1 MKERDSLAGRVK
13 CIRYERKCACKVYG
27 FLCRYQKGIVKM
39 KNKFVTGI
47 ITGAACA
54 LIAATLLFM
63 VYFASLPTNEA
74 EASESNLNKVTSAAD
89 TDVQEDAEGVFSVS
103 NDTMLEKLDYIKN
116 MINTYSLY
124 GATEEE
130 MLEGMYRGLLWS
142 IDDAYSAYYTVDE
155 MNALMESSSGYYCG
169 IGVMVSQNVYTGII
183 TVVKPFKDGP
193 AYNAG
198 MRKEDILLKVEG
210 EDVTGVDLN
219 EVVAKIK
226 GEEGTTVNVTV
237 LRGEEEI
244 SMDVTRAWIEVPTIE
259 YEMLDDKI
267 GYISVSEFDEVTVD
281 QFKNAI
287 AELEKQKMEGLVIDL
302 RDNPGGLVDSAVS
315 MLDRI
320 LPKGLVVYTE
330 DKNGNRDEEYA
341 KDKTELKVPLV
352 LLMNENS
359 ASASEI
365 FAGAVQDFGKGKV
378 VGTQSYGKGIVQI
391 VAYVNDGSGI
401 KFTVSQ
407 YFTPN
412 GNAVHE
418 VGITPDVVVELD
430 EELKTLS
437 EIPKEQDNQLQEAI
451 KVLKEEI
458 KKK

>member
-1 MKERDSLAGRVK
+1 
-13 CIRYERKCACKVYG
+13 
-27 FLCRYQKGIVKM
+27 M
-39 KNKFVTGI
+39 KNKFMTGV

-54 LIAATLLFM
+54 LIAATLMFI
-63 VYFASLPTNEA
+63 VYFASLPANGA
-74 EASESNLNKVTSAAD
+74 EASEDRNSAKVTSAPTAQVPE
-89 TDVQEDAEGVFSVS
+89 TKGVFSVS
-103 NDTMLEKLDYIKN
+103 DDKMLEKLEYIKG
-116 MINTYSLY
+116 MINDYSLY
-124 GATEEE
+124 GATEED
-130 MLEGMYRGLLWS
+130 MLDGMYRGLLWS

-155 MNALMESSSGYYCG
+155 MKALMESSSGYYCG

-198 MRKEDILLKVEG
+198 MRKEDILIKVED
-210 EDVTGVDLN
+210 EEVTGVDLN

-226 GEEGTTVNVTV
+226 GEEGTKVNVTV

-259 YEMLDDKI
+259 HEMLDDKI
-267 GYISVSEFDEVTVD
+267 GYISISEFDEVTVE
-281 QFKNAI
+281 QFNTAV
-287 AELEKQKMEGLVIDL
+287 ESLEQQKMKGLVIDL
-302 RDNPGGLVDSAVS
+302 RDNPGGLVDSAVA

-320 LPKGLVVYTE
+320 LPKGLLVYTE
-330 DKNGNRDEEYA
+330 DKNGHREEEYA
-341 KDKTELKVPLV
+341 KDKIELKVPLV
-352 LLMNENS
+352 LLVNQNS

-365 FAGAVQDFGKGKV
+365 FAGAVQDFEKGKV

-407 YFTPN
+407 YFTPK

-437 EIPKEQDNQLQEAI
+437 EIPKEKDNQLQEAI
-451 KVLKEEI
+451 RVLKEEI
-458 KKK
+458 KK

>member
-1 MKERDSLAGRVK
+1 
-13 CIRYERKCACKVYG
+13 
-27 FLCRYQKGIVKM
+27 M

-54 LIAATLLFM
+54 LIAATLLFV
-63 VYFASLPTNEA
+63 VYFASISSDEVEQNGEQNHAVATIAPEPDQ
-74 EASESNLNKVTSAAD
+74 S
-89 TDVQEDAEGVFSVS
+89 EGVLAVP
-103 NDTMLEKLDYIKN
+103 DDEVLEKVQYIKN
-116 MINTYSLY
+116 MINQYSLY
-124 GATEEE
+124 GASEEE
-130 MLEGMYRGLLWS
+130 MLDGMYRGLLWS

-155 MNALMESSSGYYCG
+155 MKSLMESSSGFYCG

-198 MRKEDILLKVEG
+198 MRKEDILIKVED

-219 EVVAKIK
+219 EVVARIK
-226 GEEGTTVNVTV
+226 GEEGTKVNVTV

-281 QFKNAI
+281 QFENAL
-287 AELEKQKMEGLVIDL
+287 ATLEKQKMKGLVIDL
-302 RDNPGGLVDSAVS
+302 RDNPGGLVDSAVT

-320 LPKGLVVYTE
+320 LPKGLLVYTE
-330 DKNGNRDEEYA
+330 DKNGKRQEEYA
-341 KDKTELKVPLV
+341 KDKLELKVPLV
-352 LLMNENS
+352 LLMNQNS
-359 ASASEI
+359 ASAAEI
-365 FAGAVQDFGKGKV
+365 FAGAVQDFEKGKI

-407 YFTPN
+407 YFTPD

-437 EIPKEQDNQLQEAI
+437 EIPKEKDNQLQEAI

-458 KKK
+458 KK

>member
-1 MKERDSLAGRVK
+1 
-13 CIRYERKCACKVYG
+13 
-27 FLCRYQKGIVKM
+27 M
-39 KNKFVTGI
+39 KNKFMTGV

-54 LIAATLLFM
+54 LIAATLMFV
-63 VYFASLPTNEA
+63 VYFASLPANEA
-74 EASESNLNKVTSAAD
+74 EASDSKTLTKVTSAP
-89 TDVQEDAEGVFSVS
+89 VAETPEAEEKGVFSVT
-103 NDTMLEKLDYIKN
+103 NDTMLKKLEYIKQ
-116 MINTYSLY
+116 MINNYSLY
-124 GATEEE
+124 GASEED
-130 MLEGMYRGLLWS
+130 MLDGMYRGLLWS

-198 MRKEDILLKVEG
+198 MRKEDILIKVED
-210 EDVTGVDLN
+210 EEVTGVDLN

-226 GEEGTTVNVTV
+226 GEEGTKVNVTV

-259 YEMLDDKI
+259 HEMLDDKI
-267 GYISVSEFDEVTVD
+267 GYISVSEFDEVTVE
-281 QFKNAI
+281 QFSNAV
-287 AELEKQKMEGLVIDL
+287 ASLEKQKMKGLVIDL
-302 RDNPGGLVDSAVS
+302 RDNPGGLVDSAVA

-330 DKNGNRDEEYA
+330 DKNGHREEEYA
-341 KDKTELKVPLV
+341 KDKIELKVPLV
-352 LLMNENS
+352 LLLNQNS
-359 ASASEI
+359 ASATEI

-407 YFTPN
+407 YFTPK

-418 VGITPDVVVELD
+418 VGITPDVEVELD

-437 EIPKEQDNQLQEAI
+437 EIPKEKDNQLQEAI

-458 KKK
+458 KK

>member
-1 MKERDSLAGRVK
+1 
-13 CIRYERKCACKVYG
+13 
-27 FLCRYQKGIVKM
+27 M
-39 KNKFVTGI
+39 KNKFMTGV

-54 LIAATLLFM
+54 LIAATLMFI
-63 VYFASLPTNEA
+63 VYFASLPANGA
-74 EASESNLNKVTSAAD
+74 EASEDRNSAKVTSAPTAQVPE
-89 TDVQEDAEGVFSVS
+89 TKGVFSVS
-103 NDTMLEKLDYIKN
+103 DDKMLEKLEYIKG
-116 MINTYSLY
+116 MINDYSLY
-124 GATEEE
+124 GATEED
-130 MLEGMYRGLLWS
+130 MLDGMYRGLLWS

-155 MNALMESSSGYYCG
+155 MKALMESSSGYYCG

-198 MRKEDILLKVEG
+198 MRKEDILIKVEG
-210 EDVTGVDLN
+210 EEVTGVDLN

-226 GEEGTTVNVTV
+226 GEEGTKVNVTV

-259 YEMLDDKI
+259 HEMLDDKI
-267 GYISVSEFDEVTVD
+267 GYISISEFDEVTVE
-281 QFKNAI
+281 QFNTAV
-287 AELEKQKMEGLVIDL
+287 ESLEQQKMKGLVIDL
-302 RDNPGGLVDSAVS
+302 RDNPGGLVDSAVA

-320 LPKGLVVYTE
+320 LPKGLLVYTE
-330 DKNGNRDEEYA
+330 DKNGHREEEYA
-341 KDKTELKVPLV
+341 KDKIELKVPLV
-352 LLMNENS
+352 LLVNQNS

-365 FAGAVQDFGKGKV
+365 FAGAVQDFEKGKV

-407 YFTPN
+407 YFTPK

-437 EIPKEQDNQLQEAI
+437 EIPKEKDNQLQEAI
-451 KVLKEEI
+451 RVLKEEI
-458 KKK
+458 KK

>member
-1 MKERDSLAGRVK
+1 
-13 CIRYERKCACKVYG
+13 
-27 FLCRYQKGIVKM
+27 M

-54 LIAATLLFM
+54 LIAATLLF
-63 VYFASLPTNEA
+63 VLYFANLPANEA
-74 EASESNLNKVTSAAD
+74 EASEGKAHENVALLPSLKGEETE
-89 TDVQEDAEGVFSVS
+89 TKGVLSIS
-103 NDTMLEKLDYIKN
+103 DDKMLEKIEYIKE
-116 MINTYSLY
+116 MINDYSLY
-124 GATEEE
+124 GASEED

-155 MNALMESSSGYYCG
+155 MAALMESSTGYYCG

-198 MRKEDILLKVEG
+198 MRKEDILIKVED
-210 EDVTGVDLN
+210 EEVTGVDLN

-237 LRGEEEI
+237 LRGEQEI

-267 GYISVSEFDEVTVD
+267 GYISVSEFDEVTVE
-281 QFKNAI
+281 QFNTAVTS
-287 AELEKQKMEGLVIDL
+287 LEKQNMKGLVIDL

-320 LPKGLVVYTE
+320 LPKGLLVYTE
-330 DKNGNRDEEYA
+330 DKNGTREEEFA
-341 KDKTELKVPLV
+341 KDNTQLQVPLV
-352 LLMNENS
+352 LLMNGNS

-365 FAGAVQDFGKGKV
+365 FAGAVKDFGKGKV

-407 YFTPN
+407 YFTPK

-418 VGITPDVVVELD
+418 LGITPDVVVELD
-430 EELKTLS
+430 EKLKTLS
-437 EIPKEQDNQLQEAI
+437 EIPKNQDNQLQEAI

-458 KKK
+458 KK

>member
-1 MKERDSLAGRVK
+1 
-13 CIRYERKCACKVYG
+13 
-27 FLCRYQKGIVKM
+27 M
-39 KNKFVTGI
+39 KNKFMTGV

-54 LIAATLLFM
+54 LIAATLMFV
-63 VYFASLPTNEA
+63 VYFASLPASEA
-74 EASESNLNKVTSAAD
+74 EANESRPLTKVTSAPVAKEPE
-89 TDVQEDAEGVFSVS
+89 TEAKGVFSVP
-103 NDTMLEKLDYIKN
+103 DDKMIEKLEYIKE
-116 MINTYSLY
+116 MINNYSLY
-124 GATEEE
+124 GASEED
-130 MLEGMYRGLLWS
+130 MLDGMYRGLLWS

-155 MNALMESSSGYYCG
+155 MKALMESSSGYYCG

-198 MRKEDILLKVEG
+198 MRKEDILIKVED
-210 EDVTGVDLN
+210 EEVTGVDLN

-226 GEEGTTVNVTV
+226 GEEGTKVNVTV

-259 YEMLDDKI
+259 YEMLEDKI
-267 GYISVSEFDEVTVD
+267 GYISISEFDEVTVE
-281 QFKNAI
+281 QFNTAI
-287 AELEKQKMEGLVIDL
+287 TSLEKQKMKGLVIDL
-302 RDNPGGLVDSAVS
+302 RDNPGGLVDSAVA

-320 LPKGLVVYTE
+320 LPKGLLVYTE
-330 DKNGNRDEEYA
+330 DKNGHREEEYA
-341 KDKTELKVPLV
+341 KDRIELKVPLV
-352 LLMNENS
+352 LLLNGNS

-365 FAGAVQDFGKGKV
+365 FAGAVQDFEKGKV

-407 YFTPN
+407 YFTPK

-418 VGITPDVVVELD
+418 VGITPDVEIELD

-437 EIPKEQDNQLQEAI
+437 EIPKDKDNQLQEAI
-451 KVLKEEI
+451 KVLKEEM
-458 KKK
+458 KK

>member
-1 MKERDSLAGRVK
+1 
-13 CIRYERKCACKVYG
+13 
-27 FLCRYQKGIVKM
+27 M

-54 LIAATLLFM
+54 LIAATLLFV
-63 VYFASLPTNEA
+63 VYFAGLPANEA
-74 EASESNLNKVTSAAD
+74 EASERNGKENSVLLENA
-89 TDVQEDAEGVFSVS
+89 EAEGVFSVS
-103 NDTMLEKLDYIKN
+103 NDAMLEKMEYIKN
-116 MINTYSLY
+116 MIQQYSLY
-124 GATEEE
+124 GATDEE
-130 MLEGMYRGLLWS
+130 MLDGIYRGLLWS

-155 MNALMESSSGYYCG
+155 MKALMESSSGYYCG

-198 MRKEDILLKVEG
+198 MRKEDILIRVED

-226 GEEGTTVNVTV
+226 GEEGTTVRLTV

-244 SMDVTRAWIEVPTIE
+244 EMEVTRAWIEVPTIE
-259 YEMLDDKI
+259 HEMLENKI
-267 GYISVSEFDEVTVD
+267 GYISVSEFDQVTVE
-281 QFKNAI
+281 QFNQAI
-287 AELEKQKMEGLVIDL
+287 TSLEEQNMEGLVIDL
-302 RDNPGGLVDSAVS
+302 RDNPGGLVDSAVA

-330 DKNGNRDEEYA
+330 DKNGNRDEEHA
-341 KDKTELKVPLV
+341 VDKQELKVPLV
-352 LLMNENS
+352 VLMNHNS

-365 FAGAVQDFGKGKV
+365 FAGAVQDYNKGTI

-437 EIPKEQDNQLQEAI
+437 EIPKDKDNQLQEAI
-451 KVLKEEI
+451 RVLKDMI
-458 KKK
+458 NK

>member
-1 MKERDSLAGRVK
+1 
-13 CIRYERKCACKVYG
+13 
-27 FLCRYQKGIVKM
+27 M

-54 LIAATLLFM
+54 LIASTLMFV
-63 VYFASLPTNEA
+63 VYFAGLPASEA
-74 EASESNLNKVTSAAD
+74 EASERYSYEAYVPSPTPIPAGEK
-89 TDVQEDAEGVFSVS
+89 GVLSVS
-103 NDTMLEKLDYIKN
+103 NDTMLEKMQYIKD
-116 MINTYSLY
+116 MIAKYSLY
-124 GATEEE
+124 GASEEE
-130 MLEGMYRGLLWS
+130 MLEGMYRGMLS
-142 IDDAYSAYYTVDE
+142 AIDDAYATYYTVDE
-155 MNALMESSSGYYCG
+155 MKALIDSSSGYYCG

-183 TVVKPFKDGP
+183 TVVKPFKNGP
-193 AYNAG
+193 AYEAG

-219 EVVAKIK
+219 EVVARIK
-226 GEEGTTVNVTV
+226 GEEGTKVNVTV
-237 LRGEEEI
+237 LRGEEQI
-244 SMDVTRAWIEVPTIE
+244 SMDVTRAWIEVPTVE
-259 YEMLDDKI
+259 YEMLDGKI
-267 GYISVSEFDEVTVD
+267 GYISVSEFDEVTVE
-281 QFKNAI
+281 QFDA
-287 AELEKQKMEGLVIDL
+287 ALTELEKQKMKGLVIDL
-302 RDNPGGLVDSAVS
+302 RDNPGGLVDSAVT

-320 LPKGLVVYTE
+320 LPKGLLVYTE
-330 DKNGNRDEEYA
+330 DKNGHREEEYA
-341 KDKTELKVPLV
+341 KDKIELGVPLV

-407 YFTPN
+407 YFTPK

-418 VGITPDVVVELD
+418 VGITPDVAVELK

-437 EIPKEQDNQLQEAI
+437 EIPKDQDNQLQEA
-451 KVLKEEI
+451 LKLLKKEI
-458 KKK
+458 GK

>member
-1 MKERDSLAGRVK
+1 
-13 CIRYERKCACKVYG
+13 
-27 FLCRYQKGIVKM
+27 M

-54 LIAATLLFM
+54 LIAATLLFV
-63 VYFASLPTNEA
+63 VYFASIPLDEA
-74 EASESNLNKVTSAAD
+74 EASESNGQISA
-89 TDVQEDAEGVFSVS
+89 TLTPEEEESKGVLSVP
-103 NDTMLEKLDYIKN
+103 DEELLGKIAYIKE
-116 MINTYSLY
+116 MIDYYSLY

-130 MLEGMYRGLLWS
+130 MLDGIYRGLLWS

-155 MNALMESSSGYYCG
+155 MKALTDSTSGYYCG

-193 AYNAG
+193 AYTAG
-198 MRKEDILLKVEG
+198 MQKEDILIKVED
-210 EDVTGVDLN
+210 EEVTGVDLN

-226 GEEGTTVNVTV
+226 GEEGTKVNVTV

-244 SMDVTRAWIEVPTIE
+244 SMDITRAMIEVPTVE
-259 YEMLDDKI
+259 YEMLDGKI
-267 GYISVSEFDEVTVD
+267 GYISVLEFDEITVE
-281 QFKNAI
+281 QFENAI
-287 AELEKQKMEGLVIDL
+287 GALEKQRMKGLVIDL
-302 RDNPGGLVDSAVS
+302 RDNPGGLVDSAVQ

-320 LPKGLVVYTE
+320 LPKGLLVYTE
-330 DKNGNRDEEYA
+330 DKNGLRDEEYA
-341 KDKTELKVPLV
+341 KDKIELKVPLV
-352 LLMNENS
+352 VLMNENS

-365 FAGAVQDFGKGKV
+365 FAGAVQDYGKGKI

-437 EIPKEQDNQLQEAI
+437 EIPKDKDNQLQEAV
-451 KVLKEEI
+451 KVLKDQI
-458 KKK
+458 NQK

>member
-1 MKERDSLAGRVK
+1 
-13 CIRYERKCACKVYG
+13 
-27 FLCRYQKGIVKM
+27 M
-39 KNKFVTGI
+39 KNKFMTGV

-54 LIAATLLFM
+54 LIAATMMFV
-63 VYFASLPTNEA
+63 VYFASLPANEA
-74 EASESNLNKVTSAAD
+74 EASEGKNLAKVTSAPI
-89 TDVQEDAEGVFSVS
+89 AEAKGVFSVS
-103 NDTMLEKLDYIKN
+103 DDKMLEKLEYIKG
-116 MINTYSLY
+116 MINDYSLY
-124 GATEEE
+124 GATEED
-130 MLEGMYRGLLWS
+130 MLDGMYRGLLWS

-155 MNALMESSSGYYCG
+155 MKALMESSSGYYCG

-198 MRKEDILLKVEG
+198 MRKEDILIKVED
-210 EDVTGVDLN
+210 EEVTGVDLN

-226 GEEGTTVNVTV
+226 GEEGTMVNVTV

-259 YEMLDDKI
+259 HEMLDDKI
-267 GYISVSEFDEVTVD
+267 GYISISEFDEVTVE
-281 QFKNAI
+281 QFNTAV
-287 AELEKQKMEGLVIDL
+287 ANLEQQKMKGLVIDL
-302 RDNPGGLVDSAVS
+302 RDNPGGLVDSAVA

-320 LPKGLVVYTE
+320 LPKGLLVYTE
-330 DKNGNRDEEYA
+330 DKNGHREEEYA
-341 KDKTELKVPLV
+341 KDKIELNVPLV
-352 LLMNENS
+352 LLVNQNS

-365 FAGAVQDFGKGKV
+365 FAGAVQDFEKGKV

-407 YFTPN
+407 YFTPK

-430 EELKTLS
+430 EDLKTLS
-437 EIPKEQDNQLQEAI
+437 EIPKEKDNQLQEAI
-451 KVLKEEI
+451 RVLKEEI
-458 KKK
+458 KK

>member
-1 MKERDSLAGRVK
+1 
-13 CIRYERKCACKVYG
+13 
-27 FLCRYQKGIVKM
+27 M
-39 KNKFVTGI
+39 KNKFMTGV

-54 LIAATLLFM
+54 LIAATLMFV
-63 VYFASLPTNEA
+63 VYFASIPMSEA
-74 EASESNLNKVTSAAD
+74 EAKEAKPPLSVTNAPMASE
-89 TDVQEDAEGVFSVS
+89 QEESKGVLAVA
-103 NDTMLEKLDYIKN
+103 NDKMIEKIQYIKD
-116 MINTYSLY
+116 MINHYSLY
-124 GATEEE
+124 GASEDE
-130 MLEGMYRGLLWS
+130 MLDGMYRGLLWS

-155 MNALMESSSGYYCG
+155 MKALMDSSSGYYCG

-198 MRKEDILLKVEG
+198 MRKEDILIRVED
-210 EDVTGVDLN
+210 EEVTGVDLN

-226 GEEGTTVNVTV
+226 GEEGTKVSVTV

-244 SMDVTRAWIEVPTIE
+244 SMEVTRALIEVPTIE
-259 YEMLDDKI
+259 HEMLEDKI
-267 GYISVSEFDEVTVD
+267 GYISVLEFDAVTVE
-281 QFKNAI
+281 QFNTAL
-287 AELEKQKMEGLVIDL
+287 ADLEKQKMEGLVIDL
-302 RDNPGGLVDSAVS
+302 RDNPGGLVDSAVA

-330 DKNGNRDEEYA
+330 DKNGHREEEYA
-341 KDKTELKVPLV
+341 KDKLELKVPLV
-352 LLMNENS
+352 LLMNQNS

-365 FAGAVQDFGKGKV
+365 FAGAVQDFEKGKV

-407 YFTPN
+407 YFTPK
-412 GNAVHE
+412 GKAVHE
-418 VGITPDVVVELD
+418 VGITPDVEVELD

-437 EIPKEQDNQLQEAI
+437 EIPKEKDNQLQEAI

-458 KKK
+458 KK

>member
-1 MKERDSLAGRVK
+1 
-13 CIRYERKCACKVYG
+13 
-27 FLCRYQKGIVKM
+27 M
-39 KNKFVTGI
+39 KNKFMTGV

-54 LIAATLLFM
+54 LIAATLMFI
-63 VYFASLPTNEA
+63 VYFASLPANGA
-74 EASESNLNKVTSAAD
+74 EASEDRNSAKVTSAPTAQVPE
-89 TDVQEDAEGVFSVS
+89 TKGVFSVS
-103 NDTMLEKLDYIKN
+103 DDKMLEKLEYIKG
-116 MINTYSLY
+116 MINDYSLY
-124 GATEEE
+124 GATEED
-130 MLEGMYRGLLWS
+130 MLDGMYRGLLWS

-155 MNALMESSSGYYCG
+155 MKALMESSSGYYCG

-198 MRKEDILLKVEG
+198 MRKEDILIKVED
-210 EDVTGVDLN
+210 EEVTGVDLN

-226 GEEGTTVNVTV
+226 GEEGTKVNVTV

-259 YEMLDDKI
+259 HEMLDDKI
-267 GYISVSEFDEVTVD
+267 GYISISEFDEVTVE
-281 QFKNAI
+281 QFNTAV
-287 AELEKQKMEGLVIDL
+287 ESLEQQKMKGLVIDL
-302 RDNPGGLVDSAVS
+302 RDNPGGLVDSAVA

-320 LPKGLVVYTE
+320 LPKGLLVYTE
-330 DKNGNRDEEYA
+330 DKNGHREEEYA
-341 KDKTELKVPLV
+341 KDKIELNVPLV
-352 LLMNENS
+352 LLVNQNS

-365 FAGAVQDFGKGKV
+365 FAGAVQDFEKGKV

-407 YFTPN
+407 YFTPK

-437 EIPKEQDNQLQEAI
+437 EIPKEKDNQLQEAI
-451 KVLKEEI
+451 RVLKEEI
-458 KKK
+458 KK

>member
-1 MKERDSLAGRVK
+1 
-13 CIRYERKCACKVYG
+13 
-27 FLCRYQKGIVKM
+27 M

-54 LIAATLLFM
+54 LIAATLLF
-63 VYFASLPTNEA
+63 VAYFAGLPANEA
-74 EASESNLNKVTSAAD
+74 EASERYS
-89 TDVQEDAEGVFSVS
+89 QEALVPSPTAMPDMEKGVFSVS
-103 NDTMLEKLDYIKN
+103 DDVMLEKMEYIKK
-116 MINTYSLY
+116 MIEDYSLY
-124 GATEEE
+124 GATDEE
-130 MLEGMYRGLLWS
+130 MLDGIYRGLLWS
-142 IDDAYSAYYTVDE
+142 IDDAYSAYYTEDE
-155 MNALMESSSGYYCG
+155 MKSLMESSSGYYCG

-198 MRKEDILLKVEG
+198 MRKEDILIRVED
-210 EDVTGVDLN
+210 EEVTGVDLN

-226 GEEGTTVNVTV
+226 GEEGTVVNVTV

-259 YEMLDDKI
+259 HEMLDDKI
-267 GYISVSEFDEVTVD
+267 GYISISEFDQVTVE
-281 QFKNAI
+281 QFDNAVTS
-287 AELEKQKMEGLVIDL
+287 LEKQKMQGLIIDL
-302 RDNPGGLVDSAVS
+302 RDNPGGLVDSAVA

-330 DKNGNRDEEYA
+330 DKNGKRDEEYA
-341 KDKTELKVPLV
+341 KDKIELKVPLV
-352 LLMNENS
+352 LLMNANS

-365 FAGAVQDFGKGKV
+365 FAGAVQDFEKGTV
-378 VGTQSYGKGIVQI
+378 VGTQSFGKGIVQI

-407 YFTPN
+407 YFTPK

-437 EIPKEQDNQLQEAI
+437 EIPKDKDNQLQEAI
-451 KVLKEEI
+451 RVLKEKI
-458 KKK
+458 NK

>member
-1 MKERDSLAGRVK
+1 MYAER
-13 CIRYERKCACKVYG
+13 
-27 FLCRYQKGIVKM
+27 QKGNIAM

-54 LIAATLLFM
+54 LIAATLLF
-63 VYFASLPTNEA
+63 VAYFASIPTSEA
-74 EASESNLNKVTSAAD
+74 EASEGKGQIAATVTP
-89 TDVQEDAEGVFSVS
+89 EAEEAKGVLSVP
-103 NDTMLEKLDYIKN
+103 NDEMLEKIQYIKD
-116 MINTYSLY
+116 MIDQYSLY
-124 GATEEE
+124 GASEEE
-130 MLEGMYRGLLWS
+130 MLDGMYRGLLWS

-155 MNALMESSSGYYCG
+155 MKSLMESSSGYYCG

-198 MRKEDILLKVEG
+198 MRKEDILIKVED
-210 EDVTGVDLN
+210 EEVTGVDLN

-259 YEMLDDKI
+259 YEMLDNKI
-267 GYISVSEFDEVTVD
+267 GYISVSEFDEVTVE
-281 QFKNAI
+281 QFENAI
-287 AELEKQKMEGLVIDL
+287 ANLEKQKMKGLVIDL
-302 RDNPGGLVDSAVS
+302 RDNPGGLVDSAVA

-320 LPKGLVVYTE
+320 LPKGLLVYTE
-330 DKNGNRDEEYA
+330 DKNGNRQEEYA
-341 KDKTELKVPLV
+341 KDKIELKVPLV

-365 FAGAVQDFGKGKV
+365 FAGAVQDFGKGKI

-437 EIPKEQDNQLQEAI
+437 EIPKEKDNQLLEAL
-451 KVLKEEI
+451 KVLADEI
-458 KKK
+458 NEK

>member
-1 MKERDSLAGRVK
+1 
-13 CIRYERKCACKVYG
+13 
-27 FLCRYQKGIVKM
+27 M
-39 KNKFVTGI
+39 KNKFMTGV

-54 LIAATLLFM
+54 LIAATLMFI
-63 VYFASLPTNEA
+63 VYFASLPANGA
-74 EASESNLNKVTSAAD
+74 EASEDRNSAKVTSAPTAQVPE
-89 TDVQEDAEGVFSVS
+89 TKGVFSVS
-103 NDTMLEKLDYIKN
+103 DDKMLEKLEYIKG
-116 MINTYSLY
+116 MINDYSLY
-124 GATEEE
+124 GATEED
-130 MLEGMYRGLLWS
+130 MLDGMYRGLLWS

-155 MNALMESSSGYYCG
+155 MKALMESSSGYYCG

-198 MRKEDILLKVEG
+198 MRKEDILIKVED
-210 EDVTGVDLN
+210 EEVTGVDLN

-226 GEEGTTVNVTV
+226 GEEGTKVNVTV

-259 YEMLDDKI
+259 HEMLDDKI
-267 GYISVSEFDEVTVD
+267 GYISRSEFDEVTVE
-281 QFKNAI
+281 QFNTAV
-287 AELEKQKMEGLVIDL
+287 ANLEEQKMKGLVIDL
-302 RDNPGGLVDSAVS
+302 RDNPGGLVDSAVA

-320 LPKGLVVYTE
+320 LPKGLLVYTE
-330 DKNGNRDEEYA
+330 DKNGHREEEYA
-341 KDKTELKVPLV
+341 KDKIELNVPLV
-352 LLMNENS
+352 LLVNQNS

-365 FAGAVQDFGKGKV
+365 FAGAVQDFEKGKV

-407 YFTPN
+407 YFTPK

-437 EIPKEQDNQLQEAI
+437 EIPKEKDNQLQEAI
-451 KVLKEEI
+451 RVLKEEI
-458 KKK
+458 KK

>member
-1 MKERDSLAGRVK
+1 
-13 CIRYERKCACKVYG
+13 
-27 FLCRYQKGIVKM
+27 M

-54 LIAATLLFM
+54 LIAAALLFV
-63 VYFASLPTNEA
+63 VYFAGLPANEA
-74 EASESNLNKVTSAAD
+74 EASERYS
-89 TDVQEDAEGVFSVS
+89 QEAVVPSPTKMPDEDKGVFSVS
-103 NDTMLEKLDYIKN
+103 DDTMLEKMEYIKK
-116 MINTYSLY
+116 MIEDYSLY
-124 GATEEE
+124 GASEEE
-130 MLEGMYRGLLWS
+130 MLEGIYRGLLWS

-193 AYNAG
+193 AYKAG
-198 MRKEDILLKVEG
+198 MQKEDILIRVED

-226 GEEGTTVNVTV
+226 GEEGTVVNVTV

-259 YEMLDDKI
+259 HEMLEDQI
-267 GYISVSEFDEVTVD
+267 GYISISEFDQVTVE
-281 QFKNAI
+281 QFDNAVTN
-287 AELEKQKMEGLVIDL
+287 LEKQKMKGLIIDL
-302 RDNPGGLVDSAVS
+302 RDNPGGLVDSAVE

-330 DKNGNRDEEYA
+330 DKNGKRDEEYA
-341 KDKTELKVPLV
+341 KDKIELKVPLV
-352 LLMNENS
+352 LLMNANS

-365 FAGAVQDFGKGKV
+365 FAGAVQDFEKGTV
-378 VGTQSYGKGIVQI
+378 VGTQSFGKGIVQI

-407 YFTPN
+407 YYTPK

-437 EIPKEQDNQLQEAI
+437 EIPKDKDNQLQEAI
-451 KVLKEEI
+451 RVLKE
-458 KKK
+458 KMNQ

>member
-1 MKERDSLAGRVK
+1 
-13 CIRYERKCACKVYG
+13 
-27 FLCRYQKGIVKM
+27 M
-39 KNKFVTGI
+39 KNKFMTGV

-54 LIAATLLFM
+54 LIAATLMFV
-63 VYFASLPTNEA
+63 VYFASLPASEA
-74 EASESNLNKVTSAAD
+74 EASESRPLTKVTSAPVA
-89 TDVQEDAEGVFSVS
+89 QEPEKEAKGVFSVP
-103 NDTMLEKLDYIKN
+103 DDKMIEKLEYIKE
-116 MINTYSLY
+116 MINNYSLY
-124 GATEEE
+124 GASEED
-130 MLEGMYRGLLWS
+130 MLDGMYRGLLWS

-155 MNALMESSSGYYCG
+155 MKALMESSSGYYCG

-198 MRKEDILLKVEG
+198 MRKEDILIKVED
-210 EDVTGVDLN
+210 EEVTGVDLN

-226 GEEGTTVNVTV
+226 GEEGTKVNVTV

-259 YEMLDDKI
+259 YEMLEDKI
-267 GYISVSEFDEVTVD
+267 GYISISEFDEVTVE
-281 QFKNAI
+281 QFNTAI
-287 AELEKQKMEGLVIDL
+287 TSLEKQKMKGLVIDL
-302 RDNPGGLVDSAVS
+302 RDNPGGLVDSAVA

-320 LPKGLVVYTE
+320 LPKGLLVYTE
-330 DKNGNRDEEYA
+330 DKNGHREEEYA
-341 KDKTELKVPLV
+341 KDKIELKVPLV
-352 LLMNENS
+352 LLLNENS

-365 FAGAVQDFGKGKV
+365 FAGAVQDFEKGKV

-407 YFTPN
+407 YFTPK

-418 VGITPDVVVELD
+418 VGITPDVAVELD
-430 EELKTLS
+430 DELKTLS
-437 EIPKEQDNQLQEAI
+437 EIPKDKDNQLQEAI

-458 KKK
+458 KK

>member
-1 MKERDSLAGRVK
+1 
-13 CIRYERKCACKVYG
+13 
-27 FLCRYQKGIVKM
+27 M

-54 LIAATLLFM
+54 LIAATLLFV
-63 VYFASLPTNEA
+63 VYFAGLPTNEA
-74 EASESNLNKVTSAAD
+74 EASERNGKENAMLM
-89 TDVQEDAEGVFSVS
+89 EEPEAEGVFSVS
-103 NDTMLEKLDYIKN
+103 DDTMLEKMEYIKN
-116 MINTYSLY
+116 MIQQYSLY
-124 GATEEE
+124 GATDEE
-130 MLEGMYRGLLWS
+130 MLEGIYRGLLWS
-142 IDDAYSAYYTVDE
+142 IDDAYAAYYTVDE
-155 MNALMESSSGYYCG
+155 MKALMESSSGYYCG
-169 IGVMVSQNVYTGII
+169 VGVMVSQNVYTGII

-193 AYNAG
+193 AYSAG
-198 MRKEDILLKVEG
+198 MRKEDILIRVED
-210 EDVTGVDLN
+210 EEVTGVDLN

-226 GEEGTTVNVTV
+226 GEEGTTVRLTV

-244 SMDVTRAWIEVPTIE
+244 EMEVTRAWIEVPTIE
-259 YEMLDDKI
+259 HEMLENKI
-267 GYISVSEFDEVTVD
+267 GYISVSEFDQVTVE
-281 QFKNAI
+281 QFNQAI
-287 AELEKQKMEGLVIDL
+287 ASLEQQNMEGLVIDL
-302 RDNPGGLVDSAVS
+302 RDNPGGLVDSAVA

-330 DKNGNRDEEYA
+330 DKNGNRDEEHA
-341 KDKTELKVPLV
+341 VDKLELKVPLV
-352 LLMNENS
+352 VLMNHNS

-365 FAGAVQDFGKGKV
+365 FAGAVQDYNKGTI

-437 EIPKEQDNQLQEAI
+437 EIPKDKDNQLQEAI
-451 KVLKEEI
+451 RVLKDMI
-458 KKK
+458 NK

>member
-1 MKERDSLAGRVK
+1 
-13 CIRYERKCACKVYG
+13 
-27 FLCRYQKGIVKM
+27 M

-54 LIAATLLFM
+54 LIAATLLFV
-63 VYFASLPTNEA
+63 VYFAGLPTNEA
-74 EASESNLNKVTSAAD
+74 EASERNGKENAMLM
-89 TDVQEDAEGVFSVS
+89 EEPEAEGVFSVS
-103 NDTMLEKLDYIKN
+103 DDTMLEKMEYIKD
-116 MINTYSLY
+116 MIRQYSLY
-124 GATEEE
+124 GATDEE
-130 MLEGMYRGLLWS
+130 MLEGIYRGLLWS

-155 MNALMESSSGYYCG
+155 MKALMESSSGYYCG
-169 IGVMVSQNVYTGII
+169 VGVMVSQNVYTGII

-193 AYNAG
+193 AYSAG
-198 MRKEDILLKVEG
+198 MRKEDILIRVED
-210 EDVTGVDLN
+210 EEVTGVDLN

-226 GEEGTTVNVTV
+226 GEEGTTVRLTV

-244 SMDVTRAWIEVPTIE
+244 EMEVTRAWIEVPTIE
-259 YEMLDDKI
+259 HEMLENKI
-267 GYISVSEFDEVTVD
+267 GYISVSEFDQVTVE
-281 QFKNAI
+281 QFNQAI
-287 AELEKQKMEGLVIDL
+287 ASLEQQNMEGLIIDL
-302 RDNPGGLVDSAVS
+302 RDNPGGLVDSAVA

-330 DKNGNRDEEYA
+330 DKNGNRDEEHA
-341 KDKTELKVPLV
+341 VDKLELKVPLV
-352 LLMNENS
+352 VLMNHNS

-365 FAGAVQDFGKGKV
+365 FAGAVQDYNKGTI

-437 EIPKEQDNQLQEAI
+437 EIPKDKDNQLQEAI
-451 KVLKEEI
+451 RVLKDMI
-458 KKK
+458 NK

>member
-1 MKERDSLAGRVK
+1 
-13 CIRYERKCACKVYG
+13 
-27 FLCRYQKGIVKM
+27 M

-54 LIAATLLFM
+54 LIAATLLFV
-63 VYFASLPTNEA
+63 VYFAGLPTNEA
-74 EASESNLNKVTSAAD
+74 EASERNGKENAMLM
-89 TDVQEDAEGVFSVS
+89 EEPEAEGVFSVS
-103 NDTMLEKLDYIKN
+103 DDTMLEKMEYIKN
-116 MINTYSLY
+116 MIRQYSLY
-124 GATEEE
+124 GATDEE
-130 MLEGMYRGLLWS
+130 MLEGIYRGLLWS

-155 MNALMESSSGYYCG
+155 MKALMESSSGYYCG
-169 IGVMVSQNVYTGII
+169 VGVMVSQNVYTGII

-193 AYNAG
+193 AYSAG
-198 MRKEDILLKVEG
+198 MRKEDILIRVED
-210 EDVTGVDLN
+210 EEVTGVDLN

-226 GEEGTTVNVTV
+226 GEEGTTVRLTV

-244 SMDVTRAWIEVPTIE
+244 EMEVTRAWIEVPTIE
-259 YEMLDDKI
+259 HEMLENKI
-267 GYISVSEFDEVTVD
+267 GYISVSEFDQVTVE
-281 QFKNAI
+281 QFNQAI
-287 AELEKQKMEGLVIDL
+287 ASLEQQNMEGLIIDL
-302 RDNPGGLVDSAVS
+302 RDNPGGLVDSAVA

-330 DKNGNRDEEYA
+330 DKNGNRDEEHA
-341 KDKTELKVPLV
+341 VDKLELKVPLV
-352 LLMNENS
+352 VLMNHNS

-365 FAGAVQDFGKGKV
+365 FAGAVQDYNKGTI

-437 EIPKEQDNQLQEAI
+437 EIPKDKDNQLQEAI
-451 KVLKEEI
+451 RVLKDMI
-458 KKK
+458 NK

>member
-1 MKERDSLAGRVK
+1 
-13 CIRYERKCACKVYG
+13 
-27 FLCRYQKGIVKM
+27 M

-54 LIAATLLFM
+54 LIAATLLF
-63 VYFASLPTNEA
+63 VLYFANLPANEA
-74 EASESNLNKVTSAAD
+74 EASEGKAHENVALLPSLKGEETE
-89 TDVQEDAEGVFSVS
+89 TKGVLSIS
-103 NDTMLEKLDYIKN
+103 DDKMLEKIEYIKE
-116 MINTYSLY
+116 MINDYSLY
-124 GATEEE
+124 GASEED

-155 MNALMESSSGYYCG
+155 MEALMESSTGYYCG

-198 MRKEDILLKVEG
+198 MRKEDILIKVED
-210 EDVTGVDLN
+210 EEVTGVDLN

-237 LRGEEEI
+237 LRGEQEI

-267 GYISVSEFDEVTVD
+267 GYISVSEFDEVTVE
-281 QFKNAI
+281 QFNTAVTS
-287 AELEKQKMEGLVIDL
+287 LEKQNMKGLVIDL

-320 LPKGLVVYTE
+320 LPKGLLVYTE
-330 DKNGNRDEEYA
+330 DKNGTREEEFA
-341 KDKTELKVPLV
+341 KDNTQLQVPLV
-352 LLMNENS
+352 LLMNGNS

-365 FAGAVQDFGKGKV
+365 FAGAVKDFGKGKV

-407 YFTPN
+407 YFTPK

-418 VGITPDVVVELD
+418 LGITPDVVVELD
-430 EELKTLS
+430 EKLKTLS
-437 EIPKEQDNQLQEAI
+437 EIPKDQDNQLQEAI

-458 KKK
+458 KK

>member
-1 MKERDSLAGRVK
+1 
-13 CIRYERKCACKVYG
+13 
-27 FLCRYQKGIVKM
+27 M

-54 LIAATLLFM
+54 LIAATLLF
-63 VYFASLPTNEA
+63 VAYFAGIPANEA
-74 EASESNLNKVTSAAD
+74 EASERYSQEAFVPSPTAMPGAD
-89 TDVQEDAEGVFSVS
+89 QGVFSVS
-103 NDTMLEKLDYIKN
+103 DDVMLEKMEYIKQ
-116 MINTYSLY
+116 MIEDYSLY
-124 GATEEE
+124 GATDEE
-130 MLEGMYRGLLWS
+130 MLDGIYRGLLWS
-142 IDDAYSAYYTVDE
+142 IDDAYSSYYTVDE
-155 MNALMESSSGYYCG
+155 MKSLMESSSGYYCG

-198 MRKEDILLKVEG
+198 MRKEDILIRVED

-226 GEEGTTVNVTV
+226 GEEGTVVNVTV

-259 YEMLDDKI
+259 HEMLEDKI
-267 GYISVSEFDEVTVD
+267 GYISISEFDQVTVE
-281 QFKNAI
+281 QFDNAVTD
-287 AELEKQKMEGLVIDL
+287 LEKQKMQGLIIDL
-302 RDNPGGLVDSAVS
+302 RDNPGGLVDSAVA

-330 DKNGNRDEEYA
+330 DKNGKRDEEYA
-341 KDKTELKVPLV
+341 TDKIELKVPLV
-352 LLMNENS
+352 LLMNGNS

-365 FAGAVQDFGKGKV
+365 FAGAVQDFEKGTV
-378 VGTQSYGKGIVQI
+378 VGTQSFGKGIVQI

-407 YFTPN
+407 YFTPK

-437 EIPKEQDNQLQEAI
+437 EIPKEKDNQLQEAI
-451 KVLKEEI
+451 RVLKKKI
-458 KKK
+458 K

>member
-1 MKERDSLAGRVK
+1 
-13 CIRYERKCACKVYG
+13 
-27 FLCRYQKGIVKM
+27 M
-39 KNKFVTGI
+39 KNKFMTGV

-54 LIAATLLFM
+54 LIAATLMFAF
-63 VYFASLPTNEA
+63 YFASLPMSEA
-74 EASESNLNKVTSAAD
+74 EANEGKPQVSVTNAPPSQGSDESK
-89 TDVQEDAEGVFSVS
+89 GVLSVP
-103 NDTMLEKLDYIKN
+103 NDKMLEKIQYIKD
-116 MINTYSLY
+116 MINHYSLY
-124 GATEEE
+124 GASEEE
-130 MLEGMYRGLLWS
+130 MLDGMYRGLLWS

-155 MNALMESSSGYYCG
+155 MKALMESSSGYYCG

-198 MRKEDILLKVEG
+198 MRKEDILIKVEG
-210 EDVTGVDLN
+210 EEVTGVDLN

-259 YEMLDDKI
+259 HEMLDDEI
-267 GYISVSEFDEVTVD
+267 GYISISEFDEVTVE
-281 QFKNAI
+281 QFNTAL
-287 AELEKQKMEGLVIDL
+287 ADLEKQKMEGLVIDL
-302 RDNPGGLVDSAVS
+302 RDNPGGLVDSAVA

-320 LPKGLVVYTE
+320 LPKGLLVYTE
-330 DKNGNRDEEYA
+330 DKSGHREEEYA
-341 KDKTELKVPLV
+341 KDKIELKVPLV
-352 LLMNENS
+352 LLMNQNS

-365 FAGAVQDFGKGKV
+365 FAGAVQDFEKGKV

-407 YFTPN
+407 YFTPK

-418 VGITPDVVVELD
+418 VGITPDVEVELD
-430 EELKTLS
+430 EELKRLS
-437 EIPKEQDNQLQEAI
+437 EIPKEKDNQLQEAI
-451 KVLKEEI
+451 KVLKEEM
-458 KKK
+458 KK